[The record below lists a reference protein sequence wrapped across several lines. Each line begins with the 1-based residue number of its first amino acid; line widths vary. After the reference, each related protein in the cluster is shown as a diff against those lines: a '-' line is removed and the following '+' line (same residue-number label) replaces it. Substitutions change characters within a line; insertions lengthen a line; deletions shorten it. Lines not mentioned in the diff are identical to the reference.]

1 MYNLSDTLG
10 PSNELTVYVD
20 FSQLLNYWPE
30 EKGQEL
36 DTNLS
41 CLSLT
46 ESGSDAWDGGGY
58 AEYKPINHYP
68 VNMHGSNPPEKG
80 EAQKRPS
87 KLTTA
92 VQDASSITIQPLQ
105 IARDFWTQVN
115 NVPSIVRGQMDRRSR
130 SVSAPASQTESR
142 REDQQDEK
150 NSTGSLQPTEVYKR
164 KSNQSGGGASCSTCP
179 NRPTS
184 SGYILSNNGLCY
196 DPMRPQ
202 TPGPPEERGFDLSY
216 EKWLRMQKQ
225 QQIQLQQQL
234 QQGPSSN
241 GNWQCKDQTYE
252 KFEPPLNSTMN
263 AGRQPCT
270 RSSCGQLRAQ
280 QQKQQ
285 PQQQQQQPQQQP
297 QQQLPQQAKHSCC
310 QNADPN
316 QSQAYSAR
324 PMAQRPSA
332 AAPCQVAYPQR
343 QQAAGSTS
351 CAPIQRDCNDSYD
364 TTTYMQLPQAQQRA
378 PYMRGP
384 VMQGNANVTF
394 FDTNPMSSTTN
405 RTQQSCAACSN
416 DSWQGTTQN
425 SFMPIMN
432 STQIGQPYG
441 QQAPGPSLGPG
452 ASPTSDQKPLR
463 VTPFVDD
470 STPEQ
475 RYIQRTNTLFF
486 NALVMD
492 QTCPGIIQ
500 NSLNDREDFNDYAF
514 DIAFA
519 GNIPDKPYPIDPIT
533 MIEAIKMRIDYER
546 EEIRKKCP
554 FYDPDDKDD
563 SKKGKSKYYTGQ
575 RRKGSSSDKSK
586 NFPYNTINRH
596 FCSKNRSEVN
606 DGVLAFLKAEDGYLS
621 EPDKSA
627 LTRFSANIN
636 AHESNFFG
644 LPIKMKIY
652 NATTWP
658 TS

>member
-1 MYNLSDTLG
+1 
-10 PSNELTVYVD
+10 
-20 FSQLLNYWPE
+20 
-30 EKGQEL
+30 
-36 DTNLS
+36 
-41 CLSLT
+41 
-46 ESGSDAWDGGGY
+46 
-58 AEYKPINHYP
+58 
-68 VNMHGSNPPEKG
+68 MHGKNPPEKG

-87 KLTTA
+87 SPTNA
-92 VQDASSITIQPLQ
+92 AQDTPSISIQPLQ
-105 IARDFWTQVN
+105 LARDFWTQVN
-115 NVPSIVRGQMDRRSR
+115 NVPSMVRGQMDRRSR

-150 NSTGSLQPTEVYKR
+150 VSTGSLQPTEIYKR

-179 NRPTS
+179 NRPAS
-184 SGYILSNNGLCY
+184 SGYILSNNGVCY

-202 TPGPPEERGFDLSY
+202 TSGSPEERGFDLSY

-225 QQIQLQQQL
+225 QQMQLQQQL

-252 KFEPPLNSTMN
+252 NFEPPLNSTMN

-270 RSSCGQLRAQ
+270 RSSCGHLRAQ
-280 QQKQQ
+280 QQQQQKQ
-285 PQQQQQQPQQQP
+285 PQQQQPQQ
-297 QQQLPQQAKHSCC
+297 AKPSCC
-310 QNADPN
+310 QNVDPN

-324 PMAQRPSA
+324 PTAQRSA
-332 AAPCQVAYPQR
+332 AATCQVVYPQR
-343 QQAAGSTS
+343 QQAAGNTS
-351 CAPIQRDCNDSYD
+351 CTPMQQRDCNDSYD

-378 PYMRGP
+378 PCMRGP
-384 VMQGNANVTF
+384 VMQANANVTF
-394 FDTNPMSSTTN
+394 FDTNPLSSTTN

-416 DSWQGTTQN
+416 DSWQGTTQK
-425 SFMPIMN
+425 SFMPLMN

-441 QQAPGPSLGPG
+441 QKAPGPGPGPGPSLGPG
-452 ASPTSDQKPLR
+452 LGPTSDQKQLR

-554 FYDPDDKDD
+554 YYDPDDD
-563 SKKGKSKYYTGQ
+563 SKKDKAKYYTGQ
-575 RRKGSSSDKSK
+575 RRKGSSSK
-586 NFPYNTINRH
+586 NVPYNTINRH

-621 EPDKSA
+621 EPDRNA

-636 AHESNFFG
+636 AHESSFFG

-658 TS
+658 IS